1 MFKII
6 WFLIWAI
13 LISAGISWLAS
24 TNGLIVIN
32 WFGYEISTDGL
43 TASLVMLFL
52 FLLAFAAAYLLAKIL
67 SFKDKVLEKFKK
79 PTKPEDKKLDP
90 GSSRG

>member
-6 WFLIWAI
+6 WFLILAI
-13 LISAGISWLAS
+13 LISAGITWLAS

-52 FLLAFAAAYLLAKIL
+52 FLLVFAAAYILARIL
-67 SFKDKVLEKFKK
+67 SFKDRLLEKFKK
-79 PTKPEDKKLDP
+79 PEKPEK
-90 GSSRG
+90 